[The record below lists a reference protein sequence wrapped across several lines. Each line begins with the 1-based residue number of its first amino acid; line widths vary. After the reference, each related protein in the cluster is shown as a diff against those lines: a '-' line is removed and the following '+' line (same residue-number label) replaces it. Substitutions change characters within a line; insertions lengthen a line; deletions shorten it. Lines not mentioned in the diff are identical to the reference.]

1 MHRHGYAEDF
11 DRMIGMIEYLLLA
24 PIITGIL
31 CILTGTRKQVEAV
44 SILGSI
50 ATLILGL
57 ILVADVYRYGIMV
70 SWQNALFAD
79 AFSAFIVLIVSIVGF
94 VASVYSVGYMGHEL
108 EHGVIDLKRLR
119 IYYVLFH
126 IFMFTMLLVGVTNNL
141 GLWIAIE
148 MTTLVSALLMIL
160 YSRKSSVEAA
170 WKYMI
175 ICTVGITFALFGTIL
190 TYYVA
195 VKVLGETGDALNWT
209 SLLAVADQ
217 FDPTIM
223 KLAFIF
229 ILIGYGT
236 KAGLAPMHTW
246 LPDAHS
252 EAPTPV
258 SALLS
263 GVLLNCA
270 MYGIIRFYT
279 IATRSIGSDFSSN
292 MLIIFGLLSLG
303 ISVPF
308 ILLQED
314 YKRLLAY
321 SSVEHMGIVA
331 LGIGFGGVFGTFG
344 AILHMFNH
352 AMTKSLMFFGAGNVL
367 LKHGTKEIDKVSGI
381 VKSMPVTGTMFII
394 GGLAITGS
402 PPFSIFISEFTIL
415 AAGFSQGRI
424 LPSVLFLLFIIM
436 IFAGFFYNIS
446 RMAFGT
452 PKPGIAVGDMSRWAL
467 GAMSVLIVFVIV
479 LGIYIPPPFYE
490 MLMKVVEVVR

>member
-1 MHRHGYAEDF
+1 
-11 DRMIGMIEYLLLA
+11 MIEFLLLSPLLTA
-24 PIITGIL
+24 II
-31 CILTGTRKQVEAV
+31 CFFSRTRKQVETA
-44 SILGSI
+44 SLAGSI
-50 ATLILGL
+50 ITLLLGL
-57 ILVADVYRYGIMV
+57 LLVWQVYEHDIIIT
-70 SWQNALFAD
+70 WKNALFAD
-79 AFSAFIVLIVSIVGF
+79 AFGAFIVLIVSIVGF
-94 VASVYSVGYMGHEL
+94 VASLYSIGYMGHEL
-108 EHGVIDLKRLR
+108 DHGAMDLKRLR
-119 IYYVLFH
+119 MYYVLFH
-126 IFMFTMLLVGVTNNL
+126 GFMFTMLLVGVTNNL

-190 TYYVA
+190 TYYGA
-195 VKVLGETGDALNWT
+195 VNILGETGDALNWT
-209 SLLAVADQ
+209 SLIAVADR

-279 IATRSIGSDFSSN
+279 IATKSTGIAFTSN
-292 MLIIFGLLSLG
+292 LLIIFGLLSLG
-303 ISVPF
+303 IAVPF

-314 YKRLLAY
+314 YKRMLAY
-321 SSVEHMGIVA
+321 SSVEHMGIIA
-331 LGIGFGGVFGTFG
+331 LGIGFGGVFGIFG
-344 AILHMFNH
+344 AIFHMFNH
-352 AMTKSLMFFGAGNVL
+352 AMTKSLMFFGAGNIL
-367 LKHGTKEIDKVSGI
+367 LKSETKEIFHISGI
-381 VKSMPVTGTMFII
+381 VKSMPATGAMFVI
-394 GGLAITGS
+394 GTLAITGS

-415 AAGFSQGRI
+415 TAGFSQGHY
-424 LPSVLFLLFIIM
+424 VETALFLIFIIM
-436 IFAGFFYNIS
+436 IFAGFFNNVS

-452 PKPGIAVGDMSRWAL
+452 PKPGTGNGDAGKWMLA
-467 GAMSVLIVFVIV
+467 AMGILMVFVLV
-479 LGIYIPPPFYE
+479 LGIFIPAPFYE
-490 MLMKVVEVVR
+490 MIMKVVEIVR

>member
-1 MHRHGYAEDF
+1 
-11 DRMIGMIEYLLLA
+11 MIEYLLLA
-24 PIITGIL
+24 PILTSIL
-31 CILTGTRKQVEAV
+31 CFFTKTRKQIETI
-44 SILGSI
+44 SITGSVF
-50 ATLILGL
+50 TLILGL
-57 ILVADVYRYGIMV
+57 FLVVEVFQNGIII
-70 SWQNALFAD
+70 SWENALFAD

-94 VASVYSVGYMGHEL
+94 VASIYSIGYMGHEL
-108 EHGVIDLKRLR
+108 EHNVLDLRRLR
-119 IYYVLFH
+119 MYYVFFH

-160 YSRKSSVEAA
+160 YTKKSSVEAA

-190 TYYVA
+190 TYYGA
-195 VKVLGETGDALNWT
+195 VKILGESGNALNWT
-209 SLLAVADQ
+209 SLIAVADQ

-279 IATRSIGSDFSSN
+279 IATKSTGPAFTSN
-292 MLIIFGLLSLG
+292 LLIVFGLMSLG
-303 ISVPF
+303 IAVPF
-308 ILLQED
+308 IILQED

-321 SSVEHMGIVA
+321 SSVEHMGIIA
-331 LGIGFGGVFGTFG
+331 IGIGFGGFFGVFG

-367 LKHGTKEIDKVSGI
+367 LKHETKEIGKISGI
-381 VKSMPVTGTMFII
+381 VKSMPATGTMLII

-402 PPFSIFISEFTIL
+402 PPFSIFISEFIIL
-415 AAGFSQGRI
+415 SSGFMQGHI
-424 LPSVLFLLFIIM
+424 ISSILFLLFIIM
-436 IFAGFFYNIS
+436 IFAGFFYHIS
-446 RMAFGT
+446 KMVFGI
-452 PKPGIAVGDMSRWAL
+452 PGEGIKTGEVSRWTL
-467 GAMSVLIVFVIV
+467 CAMAIMIVFVMV
-479 LGIYIPPPFYE
+479 LGVYIPPFFYE
-490 MLMKVVEVVR
+490 MITKVVEVVR

>member
-1 MHRHGYAEDF
+1 
-11 DRMIGMIEYLLLA
+11 MIEYLLLV
-24 PIITGIL
+24 PILTSIL
-31 CILTGTRKQVEAV
+31 CFFTKTRKQVEAV
-44 SILGSI
+44 SISGSV

-57 ILVADVYRYGIMV
+57 TVVNEVFKYGIIV
-70 SWQNALFAD
+70 SWKNALFAD

-94 VASVYSVGYMGHEL
+94 VASVYSIGYMGHEL
-108 EHGVIDLKRLR
+108 EHGIMDLKRLR
-119 IYYVLFH
+119 MYYVLFH

-160 YSRKSSVEAA
+160 YSKKSSVEAA

-190 TYYVA
+190 TYYGA
-195 VKVLGETGDALNWT
+195 VKILGETGDVLSWT
-209 SLLAVADQ
+209 SLISVADR

-279 IATRSIGSDFSSN
+279 IATKSTGTGFTSN
-292 MLIIFGLLSLG
+292 LLIIFGLLSIG
-303 ISVPF
+303 IAVPF
-308 ILLQED
+308 IILQED

-321 SSVEHMGIVA
+321 SSVEHMGIIA
-331 LGIGFGGVFGTFG
+331 IGIGFGGIFGIFG

-367 LKHGTKEIDKVSGI
+367 LKHGTKEIDKVSGL
-381 VKSMPVTGTMFII
+381 VKSMPITGTMLII

-415 AAGFSQGRI
+415 AAGFLQGHI
-424 LPSVLFLLFIIM
+424 ISSVLFLLFIIM
-436 IFAGFFYNIS
+436 IFGGFFYNIS
-446 RMAFGT
+446 KMTFGT
-452 PKPGIAVGDMSRWAL
+452 TKSELAAGEVSRWTL
-467 GAMSVLIVFVIV
+467 GAMAILMVFVLT
-479 LGIYIPPPFYE
+479 LGVYIPPFFYE
-490 MLMKVVEVVR
+490 MIMKVVEVVR

>member
-1 MHRHGYAEDF
+1 MSA
-11 DRMIGMIEYLLLA
+11 MIEYMLFS
-24 PIITGIL
+24 P
-31 CILTGTRKQVEAV
+31 ILTSFLCFLTKTRRQVEIV
-44 SILGSI
+44 SLSGSI
-50 ATLILGL
+50 ATLVLGL
-57 ILVADVYRYGIMV
+57 ALVADVYRNGMV
-70 SWQNALFAD
+70 VAWQNALFAD
-79 AFSAFIVLIVSIVGF
+79 AFGAFIVLVVSIVGF
-94 VASVYSVGYMGHEL
+94 VASIYSMGYMGHEL
-108 EHGVIDLKRLR
+108 EHEIIDLVRLR
-119 IYYVLFH
+119 MYYVLFH

-190 TYYVA
+190 TYYGA
-195 VKVLGETGDALNWT
+195 VKILGENGDALNWT
-209 SLLAVADQ
+209 SLAAVADQ
-217 FDPTIM
+217 LDPTIM

-270 MYGIIRFYT
+270 MYGIIRFYS
-279 IATRSIGSDFSSN
+279 IATKSTGAAFSSN
-292 MLIIFGLLSLG
+292 LLIIFGLLSLG
-303 ISVPF
+303 IAVPF
-308 ILLQED
+308 IILQED

-331 LGIGFGGVFGTFG
+331 LGLGFGGVFGVFG

-352 AMTKSLMFFGAGNVL
+352 AMTKSLMFFGAGNIL
-367 LKHGTKEIDKVSGI
+367 LKHETKEIDRVSGL
-381 VKSMPVTGTMFII
+381 VKSMPATGTMFVI

-415 AAGFSQGRI
+415 AAGFSQGYI
-424 LPSVLFLLFIIM
+424 IPAVLFLLFIIM
-436 IFAGFFYNIS
+436 IFAGFFYHVS
-446 RMAFGT
+446 RIAFGS
-452 PKPGIAVGDMSRWAL
+452 PGTGITAGEVSRWTLCSMAIL
-467 GAMSVLIVFVIV
+467 LVFVLL
-479 LGIYIPPPFYE
+479 LGFYIPPQFYD
-490 MLMKVVEVVR
+490 MIMKVVEVVR

>member
-1 MHRHGYAEDF
+1 
-11 DRMIGMIEYLLLA
+11 MIEYLLLA
-24 PIITGIL
+24 PLLTSIL
-31 CILTGTRKQVEAV
+31 CFFTKTKKQVETI
-44 SILGSI
+44 SLIGSI
-50 ATLILGL
+50 ATLLLGL
-57 ILVADVYRYGIMV
+57 NLVREVFIRGIIV
-70 SWQNALFAD
+70 SWENALFAD
-79 AFSAFIVLIVSIVGF
+79 AFSAYIVLIVSIVGF
-94 VASVYSVGYMGHEL
+94 VASVYSIGYMGHEL
-108 EHGVIDLKRLR
+108 EHDIIDLKKLR
-119 IYYVLFH
+119 FYYTLFH

-190 TYYVA
+190 TYYAA
-195 VKVLGETGDALNWT
+195 VMILGESGDALNWT
-209 SLLAVADQ
+209 SLMTVADQ
-217 FDPTIM
+217 FNPTIM

-279 IATRSIGSDFSSN
+279 IATRSIGIDFASN
-292 MLIIFGLLSLG
+292 LLIIFGLLSLG
-303 ISVPF
+303 IAVPF
-308 ILLQED
+308 IILQED

-321 SSVEHMGIVA
+321 SSVEHMGIIA
-331 LGIGFGGVFGTFG
+331 IGIGFGGVFGVFG

-352 AMTKSLMFFGAGNVL
+352 AMTKSLMFFGAGNIL
-367 LKHGTKEIDKVSGI
+367 LKHETKEIDKVNGI

-415 AAGFSQGRI
+415 AAGFSQGKI
-424 LPSVLFLLFIIM
+424 VASVLFLLFIIM
-436 IFAGFFYNIS
+436 IFAGFFYHVS
-446 RMAFGT
+446 RMVFGT
-452 PKPGIAVGDMSRWAL
+452 PKPGIKIGDVSRYNL
-467 GAMSVLIVFVIV
+467 IAMGILIVFIIV
-479 LGIYIPPPFYE
+479 LGVYIPPFFYE
-490 MLMKVVEVVR
+490 MIMKVVNIVR

>member
-1 MHRHGYAEDF
+1 
-11 DRMIGMIEYLLLA
+11 MIEYLLLA
-24 PIITGIL
+24 PLLTSIL
-31 CILTGTRKQVEAV
+31 CFFTRTRKQAETI
-44 SILGSI
+44 SFLGSI
-50 ATLILGL
+50 ITLFLGL
-57 ILVADVYRYGIMV
+57 ALVVEVYRHDVIIT
-70 SWQNALFAD
+70 WQNALFAD
-79 AFSAFIVLIVSIVGF
+79 AFSAYIVLIVSIVGF
-94 VASVYSVGYMGHEL
+94 VASMYSVGYMGHEL
-108 EHGVIDLKRLR
+108 EHEIIDLKKLR
-119 IYYVLFH
+119 MYYSLFH

-190 TYYVA
+190 TYYAA
-195 VKVLGETGDALNWT
+195 VNILGETGDALNWT
-209 SLLAVADQ
+209 SLIAVADQ

-279 IATRSIGSDFSSN
+279 IATKSTGEAFTSN
-292 MLIIFGLLSLG
+292 LLIIFGLLSLG
-303 ISVPF
+303 IAVPF

-321 SSVEHMGIVA
+321 SSVEHMGIIA
-331 LGIGFGGVFGTFG
+331 LGIGFGGTFGIFG

-352 AMTKSLMFFGAGNVL
+352 AMTKSLMFFGAGNIL
-367 LKHGTKEIDKVSGI
+367 LKHNTKEIFNVSGV
-381 VKSMPVTGTMFII
+381 VKTMPATGAMFVI
-394 GGLAITGS
+394 GTLAITGS

-415 AAGFSQGRI
+415 ASGFSQGHI
-424 LPSVLFLLFIIM
+424 IASVLFLLFIMM
-436 IFAGFFYNIS
+436 IFAGFFNNVS
-446 RMAFGT
+446 MMAFGT
-452 PKPGIAVGDMSRWAL
+452 PKPGVEKGDMGRWTL
-467 GAMSVLIVFVIV
+467 FAMGILIVFVIV
-479 LGIYIPPPFYE
+479 LGVYIPPPFYD
-490 MLMKVVEVVR
+490 MIMRVVEIVR

>member
-1 MHRHGYAEDF
+1 
-11 DRMIGMIEYLLLA
+11 MIEYLLLA
-24 PIITGIL
+24 PV
-31 CILTGTRKQVEAV
+31 LTAVSCFFAKTRKQVEAV
-44 SILGSI
+44 SLTGSV
-50 ATLILGL
+50 ATLLLGL
-57 ILVADVYRYGIMV
+57 SLVVEVYRHDIIIT
-70 SWQNALFAD
+70 WQNSLFAD

-94 VASVYSVGYMGHEL
+94 VASMYSIGYMGHEL
-108 EHGVIDLKRLR
+108 EHKTIDMKRLKM
-119 IYYVLFH
+119 YYVLFH
-126 IFMFTMLLVGVTNNL
+126 SFMFTMLLVGVTNNL

-160 YSRKSSVEAA
+160 YSKKSSVEAA

-190 TYYVA
+190 TYYA
-195 VKVLGETGDALNWT
+195 SVKILGETGEALNWT

-279 IATRSIGSDFSSN
+279 IATKSTGIEFGSN
-292 MLIIFGLLSLG
+292 LLIVFGLLSIG
-303 ISVPF
+303 IAVPF

-321 SSVEHMGIVA
+321 SSVEHIGIIA
-331 LGIGFGGVFGTFG
+331 LGIGFGGVFGIFG

-352 AMTKSLMFFGAGNVL
+352 AMTKSFMFFGAGNVL
-367 LKHGTKEIDKVSGI
+367 QKHETKEIDKVSGV
-381 VKSMPVTGTMFII
+381 VKSMPATGTMLVI

-415 AAGFSQGRI
+415 AAGFSGGHI
-424 LPSVLFLLFIIM
+424 IASVLFLLFIIM
-436 IFAGFFYNIS
+436 IFAGFFYHIS
-446 RMAFGT
+446 RMAFGV
-452 PKPGIAVGDMSRWAL
+452 PKPEIKTGDASRWML
-467 GAMSVLIVFVIV
+467 GAMGILAVFVLV
-479 LGIYIPPPFYE
+479 LGVYIPPYFYE

>member
-1 MHRHGYAEDF
+1 
-11 DRMIGMIEYLLLA
+11 MIEYLLLT
-24 PIITGIL
+24 PILTGIL
-31 CILTGTRKQVEAV
+31 CFLTRSKKQVEV
-44 SILGSI
+44 ISFTGSVV
-50 ATLILGL
+50 TLLLGL
-57 ILVADVYRYGIMV
+57 NLVKNVYQNGIIM
-70 SWQNALFAD
+70 SWENNLFAD
-79 AFSAFIVLIVSIVGF
+79 AFSAYIVLIVSIVGF
-94 VASVYSVGYMGHEL
+94 VASIYSIGYMGHEFK
-108 EHGVIDLKRLR
+108 HGILDLRKLKL
-119 IYYVLFH
+119 YYILFH
-126 IFMFTMLLVGVTNNL
+126 MFMFTMLLVGVTNNL

-160 YSRKSSVEAA
+160 YTRKSSIEAA

-190 TYYVA
+190 TYYGA
-195 VKVLGETGDALNWT
+195 VEILGESGDALNWT
-209 SLLAVADQ
+209 SLIAVADQ

-279 IATRSIGSDFSSN
+279 IATKSTGIEFTSN
-292 MLIIFGLLSLG
+292 LMIIFGLLSLG
-303 ISVPF
+303 IAVPF
-308 ILLQED
+308 IILQED
-314 YKRLLAY
+314 YKRMLAY
-321 SSVEHMGIVA
+321 SSVEHMGIIA
-331 LGIGFGGVFGTFG
+331 IGIGFGGTFG
-344 AILHMFNH
+344 IFGALLHMFNH

-367 LKHGTKEIDKVSGI
+367 LKYGTKEIAKVSGV
-381 VKSMPVTGTMFII
+381 VKTMPVTGAMLLI
-394 GGLAITGS
+394 GTLAITGS

-415 AAGFSQGRI
+415 SAGFLQGHI
-424 LPSVLFLLFIIM
+424 IASVLFLLFIIM

-446 RMAFGT
+446 KMTFGT
-452 PKPGIAVGDMSRWAL
+452 PKPGITPGEVSRWNL
-467 GAMSVLIVFVIV
+467 CAMAILVVFVVIMGV
-479 LGIYIPPPFYE
+479 YIPPPFYE
-490 MLMKVVEVVR
+490 MIMKVVAVVR

>member
-1 MHRHGYAEDF
+1 V
-11 DRMIGMIEYLLLA
+11 IKMIEYLLLA
-24 PIITGIL
+24 PLLTSIL
-31 CILTGTRKQVEAV
+31 CAFTKNRKQVETV
-44 SILGSI
+44 SIAGSI
-50 ATLILGL
+50 TTLGL
-57 ILVADVYRYGIMV
+57 GLVLVYKVFRYGPIV
-70 SWQNALFAD
+70 SWENSLFAD
-79 AFSAFIVLIVSIVGF
+79 AFSAYIVLIVSLVGF
-94 VASVYSVGYMGHEL
+94 VASMYSIGYMGHEFN
-108 EHGVIDLKRLR
+108 HGTMDIKKLRL
-119 IYYVLFH
+119 YYILYH
-126 IFMFTMLLVGVTNNL
+126 LFMFTMLLVGVTNNL

-160 YSRKSSVEAA
+160 YSKKSSIEAA
-170 WKYMI
+170 WKYMV

-190 TYYVA
+190 TYYAA
-195 VKVLGETGDALNWT
+195 VKILGETGDALNWT
-209 SLLAVADQ
+209 SLIAVADQ

-279 IATRSIGSDFSSN
+279 IATASTGTAFTSN
-292 MLIIFGLLSLG
+292 LLIIFGLLSLG
-303 ISVPF
+303 IAVPF
-308 ILLQED
+308 IILQED

-321 SSVEHMGIVA
+321 SSVEHMGIIA
-331 LGIGFGGVFGTFG
+331 IGIGFGGTFGILG

-352 AMTKSLMFFGAGNVL
+352 AMTKSLMFFAVGNVL
-367 LKHGTKEIDKVSGI
+367 LKHETKKISKVSGI
-381 VKSMPVTGTMFII
+381 VKSMPVTGTMLIL

-415 AAGFSQGRI
+415 ASGFSQGHI
-424 LPSVLFLLFIIM
+424 VSSVLLLLFIII
-436 IFAGFFYNIS
+436 IFAGFFNHIS
-446 RMAFGT
+446 NMAFGI
-452 PKPGIAVGDMSRWAL
+452 PKPGIISGEMSRWTL
-467 GAMSVLIVFVIV
+467 GAMGILIVFVLI
-479 LGIYIPPPFYE
+479 LGIYIPTFFYD
-490 MLMKVVEVVR
+490 MLMQVVEIVR

>member
-1 MHRHGYAEDF
+1 MSA
-11 DRMIGMIEYLLLA
+11 MIEYLLLA
-24 PIITGIL
+24 PLLTSIL
-31 CILTGTRKQVEAV
+31 CFFTKTRKQVEMTSV
-44 SILGSI
+44 IGSI
-50 ATLILGL
+50 ATLALGL
-57 ILVADVYRYGIMV
+57 VLVNNVFRYGNIV
-70 SWQNALFAD
+70 TWQNALFAD

-94 VASVYSVGYMGHEL
+94 VASFYSIGYMGHEFD
-108 EHGVIDLKRLR
+108 HNIFDIRKLKM
-119 IYYVLFH
+119 YYILFH

-190 TYYVA
+190 TYYAA
-195 VKVLGETGDALNWT
+195 VKILGETGDALNWT
-209 SLLAVADQ
+209 SLIAVADR

-270 MYGIIRFYT
+270 MYGIIRFYA
-279 IATRSIGSDFSSN
+279 IATKSVGAGFTSN
-292 MLIIFGLLSLG
+292 LMIIFGLLSLG
-303 ISVPF
+303 IAVPF
-308 ILLQED
+308 IILQED

-331 LGIGFGGVFGTFG
+331 LGIGFGGVFGIFG

-367 LKHGTKEIDKVSGI
+367 LKHETKEIDKVSGI
-381 VKSMPVTGTMFII
+381 VKSMPITGPMLII
-394 GGLAITGS
+394 GSLAITGS
-402 PPFSIFISEFTIL
+402 PPFSIFLSEFTIL
-415 AAGFSQGRI
+415 AAGFLRGHFVSSI
-424 LPSVLFLLFIIM
+424 LFLLFLIM
-436 IFAGFFYNIS
+436 IFAGFFNNIS
-446 RMAFGT
+446 KMVFGT
-452 PKPGIAVGDMSRWAL
+452 PKPGITKGEVSRWTLA
-467 GAMSVLIVFVIV
+467 AMSILIVFVIV
-479 LGIYIPPPFYE
+479 LGVYIPPFFYD
-490 MLMKVVEVVR
+490 MIMKVVGVVR

>member
-1 MHRHGYAEDF
+1 
-11 DRMIGMIEYLLLA
+11 MIEYLLLT
-24 PIITGIL
+24 PVLTGIL
-31 CILTGTRKQVEAV
+31 CFFTRTKKQVEIV
-44 SILGSI
+44 SITGSV

-57 ILVADVYRYGIMV
+57 ALVKNVYQNGIII
-70 SWQNALFAD
+70 SWTDALFAD

-94 VASVYSVGYMGHEL
+94 VASVYSLGYIGHEFK
-108 EHGVIDLKRLR
+108 HGMMDIRKLR
-119 IYYVLFH
+119 IYYILFH

-141 GLWIAIE
+141 GMWIAIE

-160 YSRKSSVEAA
+160 YTRKSSIEAA

-190 TYYVA
+190 TYYGA
-195 VKVLGETGDALNWT
+195 VRILGESGDALNWT
-209 SLLAVADQ
+209 SLIAVADR

-279 IATRSIGSDFSSN
+279 ITTRSTGADFTSN
-292 MLIIFGLLSLG
+292 LLIVFGLLSIG
-303 ISVPF
+303 IAVPF
-308 ILLQED
+308 IILQED
-314 YKRLLAY
+314 YKRMLAY
-321 SSVEHMGIVA
+321 SSVEHMGIIA

-367 LKHGTKEIDKVSGI
+367 LKYKTKEMGKVSGVI
-381 VKSMPVTGTMFII
+381 KSMPATGTMLLI

-402 PPFSIFISEFTIL
+402 PPFGIFISEFTIFS
-415 AAGFSQGRI
+415 AGFLQGNI
-424 LPSVLFLLFIIM
+424 ISSVLFLLFIIM
-436 IFAGFFYNIS
+436 IFAGFFYNLS
-446 RMAFGT
+446 KMTFGT
-452 PKPGIAVGDMSRWAL
+452 PEPGIMAGEVSRWTL
-467 GAMSVLIVFVIV
+467 GAMAIVMISVIV
-479 LGIYIPPPFYE
+479 LGVYIPPFFYE
-490 MLMKVVEVVR
+490 MIMKVVDIVR

>member
-1 MHRHGYAEDF
+1 
-11 DRMIGMIEYLLLA
+11 MIEYLLLA
-24 PIITGIL
+24 PLLTSIL
-31 CILTGTRKQVEAV
+31 CFFTRTRKQVETI

-50 ATLILGL
+50 ITLLLGL
-57 ILVADVYRYGIMV
+57 ALVFDVYRYDV
-70 SWQNALFAD
+70 VVTWQNALFAD
-79 AFSAFIVLIVSIVGF
+79 AFGAFIVLIVSIVGF
-94 VASVYSVGYMGHEL
+94 VASLYSLGYMGREL
-108 EHGVIDLKRLR
+108 EHDIIDVKKLR
-119 IYYVLFH
+119 FYYSLFH
-126 IFMFTMLLVGVTNNL
+126 VFMSTMLLVGVTNNL

-170 WKYMI
+170 WKYII

-190 TYYVA
+190 TYFAA
-195 VKVLGETGDALNWT
+195 VNILGETGDALNWT
-209 SLLAVADQ
+209 SLIAVADQ
-217 FDPTIM
+217 FDPAIM

-279 IATRSIGSDFSSN
+279 IATKSTGEAFTSN
-292 MLIIFGLLSLG
+292 LLIIFGLLSLG
-303 ISVPF
+303 IAVPF

-321 SSVEHMGIVA
+321 SSVEHMGIIA
-331 LGIGFGGVFGTFG
+331 LGIGFGGTFGIFG

-352 AMTKSLMFFGAGNVL
+352 AMTKSLMFFGAGNLL
-367 LKHGTKEIDKVSGI
+367 LKYDTKVIFNVSGV
-381 VKSMPVTGTMFII
+381 VKTMPVTGAMFVI
-394 GGLAITGS
+394 GTLAITGS
-402 PPFSIFISEFTIL
+402 PPFSIFISEFMIL
-415 AAGFSQGRI
+415 ASGFSQEHI
-424 LPSVLFLLFIIM
+424 LASVLFLLFIII
-436 IFAGFFYNIS
+436 IFAGFFNNVG

-452 PKPGIAVGDMSRWAL
+452 PKQGVEKGDMGRWTL
-467 GAMSVLIVFVIV
+467 FAMGILMVFVIV
-479 LGIYIPPPFYE
+479 LGVYIPPPFYE
-490 MLMKVVEVVR
+490 MIMRVVEIVR

>member
-1 MHRHGYAEDF
+1 
-11 DRMIGMIEYLLLA
+11 MIEYLLLA
-24 PIITGIL
+24 PILTGIL
-31 CILTGTRKQVEAV
+31 CLFTKTRKQVE
-44 SILGSI
+44 SISITGSI
-50 ATLILGL
+50 ATLFLGL
-57 ILVADVYRYGIMV
+57 MLVVEVFKYGIIV
-70 SWQNALFAD
+70 SWTNALFAD

-94 VASVYSVGYMGHEL
+94 VASLYSIGYMGHEFD
-108 EHGVIDLKRLR
+108 HSAMDFRKLR
-119 IYYVLFH
+119 MYYALFH

-190 TYYVA
+190 TYYGA
-195 VKVLGETGDALNWT
+195 VKILGESGDALNWT
-209 SLLAVADQ
+209 SLNAVADQ

-279 IATRSIGSDFSSN
+279 IATKSTGAGFTGN
-292 MLIIFGLLSLG
+292 LLIIFGLLSLG
-303 ISVPF
+303 IAVPF
-308 ILLQED
+308 IILQED

-321 SSVEHMGIVA
+321 SSVEHMGIIA
-331 LGIGFGGVFGTFG
+331 IGIGFGGIFGIFG

-367 LKHGTKEIDKVSGI
+367 LKHETKEIDRVSGI
-381 VKSMPVTGTMFII
+381 VKSMPVTGPMLII
-394 GGLAITGS
+394 GGFAITGL
-402 PPFSIFISEFTIL
+402 PPFSIFLSEFTIL
-415 AAGFSQGRI
+415 SAGFQKGHFVS
-424 LPSVLFLLFIIM
+424 SVLMLLFIIM
-436 IFAGFFYNIS
+436 IFAGFFYNVS
-446 RMAFGT
+446 KMTLGT
-452 PKPGIAVGDMSRWAL
+452 PKPGITRGEVSRWTL
-467 GAMSVLIVFVIV
+467 GAMAILLVFVFV
-479 LGIYIPPPFYE
+479 LGFYIPPYFYE
-490 MLMKVVEVVR
+490 MIMKVVDVVR

>member
-1 MHRHGYAEDF
+1 
-11 DRMIGMIEYLLLA
+11 MIEYLLLA
-24 PIITGIL
+24 PILTSIL
-31 CILTGTRKQVEAV
+31 CLFTKTRKQVEIA

-57 ILVADVYRYGIMV
+57 LLVEEVFRYDTII
-70 SWQNALFAD
+70 SWENTLFAD
-79 AFSAFIVLIVSIVGF
+79 ALSAFIVLIVSIIGF
-94 VASVYSVGYMGHEL
+94 AASLYSIGYMGHEFKNGNM
-108 EHGVIDLKRLR
+108 ELKKLR
-119 IYYVLFH
+119 VYYALFH

-141 GLWIAIE
+141 GMWIAIE
-148 MTTLVSALLMIL
+148 MTTLVSALLMII

-170 WKYMI
+170 WKYVI

-190 TYYVA
+190 TYYAA
-195 VKVLGETGDALNWT
+195 VNILGESSDALNWT
-209 SLLAVADQ
+209 SLIAAAPQ

-270 MYGIIRFYT
+270 MYGIIRFST
-279 IATRSIGSDFSSN
+279 IAAKSTGEAFTSN
-292 MLIIFGLLSLG
+292 LLIIFGLLSLG
-303 ISVPF
+303 IAVPF

-321 SSVEHMGIVA
+321 SSVEHMGIIA
-331 LGIGFGGVFGTFG
+331 LGIGFGGVYGIFG
-344 AILHMFNH
+344 AMLHMFNH
-352 AMTKSLMFFGAGNVL
+352 AMTKSLMFFGAGNIL
-367 LKHGTKEIDKVSGI
+367 LKHETKEIFNVSGV
-381 VKSMPVTGTMFII
+381 VKTMPATGAMFVI
-394 GGLAITGS
+394 GALAITGS

-415 AAGFSQGRI
+415 ASGFSRGHI
-424 LPSVLFLLFIIM
+424 IAPVLFLLFIIM
-436 IFAGFFYNIS
+436 IFAGFFNNVS
-446 RMAFGT
+446 RMAFGN
-452 PKPGIAVGDMSRWAL
+452 PKPGIEKGDMGRWTL
-467 GAMSVLIVFVIV
+467 CAMGILIVFVIV
-479 LGIYIPPPFYE
+479 LGVYIPQPFYD
-490 MLMKVVEVVR
+490 MIMRVVDIVR

>member
-1 MHRHGYAEDF
+1 
-11 DRMIGMIEYLLLA
+11 MIEYLLLA
-24 PIITGIL
+24 PVLTGIL
-31 CILTGTRKQVEAV
+31 CFFTKTRKQVEFV
-44 SILGSI
+44 SITGSVVTLLLGMD
-50 ATLILGL
+50 
-57 ILVADVYRYGIMV
+57 LVVEVYRHDIIV
-70 SWQNALFAD
+70 TWQDALFAD

-94 VASVYSVGYMGHEL
+94 VASLYSTGYMGHEF
-108 EHGVIDLKRLR
+108 EHNIIDMKRLKM
-119 IYYVLFH
+119 YYVLFH
-126 IFMFTMLLVGVTNNL
+126 SFMFTMLLVGVTNNL

-190 TYYVA
+190 TYYA
-195 VKVLGETGDALNWT
+195 SVKILGESGEALNWT

-279 IATRSIGSDFSSN
+279 IATKSIGTEFGSN
-292 MLIIFGLLSLG
+292 LLIVFGLLSIG

-331 LGIGFGGVFGTFG
+331 LGIGFGGVFGVFG

-352 AMTKSLMFFGAGNVL
+352 AMTKSFMFFGAGNVL
-367 LKHGTKEIDKVSGI
+367 LKHETKEIDKVSGV
-381 VKSMPVTGTMFII
+381 VKSMPVTGTMLII

-415 AAGFSQGRI
+415 AAGFSQGHI
-424 LPSVLFLLFIIM
+424 VPSVLFLFFIIT
-436 IFAGFFYNIS
+436 IFAGFFYHIS

-452 PKPGIAVGDMSRWAL
+452 PQPGIKNGDVSRWML
-467 GAMSVLIVFVIV
+467 GAMAILIVFVLV
-479 LGIYIPPPFYE
+479 LGVYIPPFFNE
-490 MLMKVVEVVR
+490 MLMKVVNVVR

>member
-1 MHRHGYAEDF
+1 
-11 DRMIGMIEYLLLA
+11 MIEYLLLV
-24 PIITGIL
+24 P
-31 CILTGTRKQVEAV
+31 ILTGVLCFLTRSKKQVEAI
-44 SILGSI
+44 SLTGSVI
-50 ATLILGL
+50 TLILGL
-57 ILVADVYRYGIMV
+57 NLVQNVYNNGIIM
-70 SWQNALFAD
+70 SWANTFFAD
-79 AFSAFIVLIVSIVGF
+79 AFSAYIVLIVSIVGF
-94 VASVYSVGYMGHEL
+94 VASIYSIGYMGHEFK
-108 EHGVIDLKRLR
+108 HGILDLKKLK

-126 IFMFTMLLVGVTNNL
+126 MFMFTMLLVGVTNNL

-160 YSRKSSVEAA
+160 YTRKSSIEAA

-190 TYYVA
+190 AYYGA
-195 VKVLGETGDALNWT
+195 VKILGESGDALNWT
-209 SLLAVADQ
+209 SLIAVADQ

-279 IATRSIGSDFSSN
+279 IATKSTGIEFTSN
-292 MLIIFGLLSLG
+292 LMIIFGLLSLG
-303 ISVPF
+303 IAVPF
-308 ILLQED
+308 IILQED
-314 YKRLLAY
+314 YKRMLAY
-321 SSVEHMGIVA
+321 SSVEHMGIIA
-331 LGIGFGGVFGTFG
+331 IGIGFGGTPGIFG
-344 AILHMFNH
+344 ALLHMFNH

-367 LKHGTKEIDKVSGI
+367 LKYGTKEIAKVSGV
-381 VKSMPVTGTMFII
+381 VKSMPATGAMLLI
-394 GGLAITGS
+394 GALAITGS

-415 AAGFSQGRI
+415 SAGFLQGNI
-424 LPSVLFLLFIIM
+424 IASVLFLLFIIM

-446 RMAFGT
+446 KMTFGT
-452 PKPGIAVGDMSRWAL
+452 PEPGMIPGEVSRWTL
-467 GAMSVLIVFVIV
+467 SAMAVLVVFVFV
-479 LGIYIPPPFYE
+479 MGIYIPPPFYE
-490 MLMKVVEVVR
+490 MIMKVVAVVR

>member
-1 MHRHGYAEDF
+1 
-11 DRMIGMIEYLLLA
+11 MIEYLLLA
-24 PIITGIL
+24 PVLTCIL
-31 CILTGTRKQVEAV
+31 CFFTKTRKQVETV
-44 SILGSI
+44 SLTGSI
-50 ATLILGL
+50 ATLLLGL
-57 ILVADVYRYGIMV
+57 TLVAQVYKSNIII
-70 SWQNALFAD
+70 SWTNALFAD
-79 AFSAFIVLIVSIVGF
+79 TFSAFIVLIVSIVGF
-94 VASVYSVGYMGHEL
+94 VASLYSVGYMGHEL
-108 EHGVIDLKRLR
+108 EHGAMDLRRLR
-119 IYYVLFH
+119 IYYSLFH

-160 YSRKSSVEAA
+160 YSKKSSIEAA

-190 TYYVA
+190 TYFAA
-195 VKVLGETGDALNWT
+195 VKILGESGDALNWT
-209 SLLAVADQ
+209 SLVAVADQ

-279 IATRSIGSDFSSN
+279 IATKSTGTVFTSN
-292 MLIIFGLLSLG
+292 LLIIFGLLSLG
-303 ISVPF
+303 IAVPF

-321 SSVEHMGIVA
+321 SSVEHMGIIA
-331 LGIGFGGVFGTFG
+331 IGIGFGGIYGIFG
-344 AILHMFNH
+344 ALLHMFNH

-367 LKHGTKEIDKVSGI
+367 LKHDTKEIFNVSGL
-381 VKSMPVTGTMFII
+381 VKSMPYTGAMFVI

-415 AAGFSQGRI
+415 AAGFSQGHI
-424 LPSVLFLLFIIM
+424 IAAVLFLLFIIM
-436 IFAGFFYNIS
+436 IFAGFFNNVS
-446 RMAFGT
+446 KMAFGT
-452 PKPGIAVGDMSRWAL
+452 PKPGIEKGEVSRWTL
-467 GAMSVLIVFVIV
+467 GAMAILIVFVVV
-479 LGIYIPPPFYE
+479 LGVYIPPSFYE
-490 MLMKVVEVVR
+490 MIMKVVEIVR

>member
-1 MHRHGYAEDF
+1 
-11 DRMIGMIEYLLLA
+11 MIEYLLLA
-24 PIITGIL
+24 PVITGIL
-31 CILTGTRKQVEAV
+31 CLFTKTRKQVEVV
-44 SILGSI
+44 SLTGSI
-50 ATLILGL
+50 ITLLLGL
-57 ILVADVYRYGIMV
+57 ILVVQVYRYDIII

-94 VASVYSVGYMGHEL
+94 VASIYSTGYMGHEL
-108 EHGVIDLKRLR
+108 EHRIIDLRKLR
-119 IYYVLFH
+119 IYYALFH
-126 IFMFTMLLVGVTNNL
+126 VFMFTMLLVGVTNNL

-160 YSRKSSVEAA
+160 YSRKSSIEAA

-190 TYYVA
+190 TYYASVNI
-195 VKVLGETGDALNWT
+195 LGETGEALNWT

-217 FDPTIM
+217 FDPAIM
-223 KLAFIF
+223 RLAFIF

-270 MYGIIRFYT
+270 MYGIIRFNT
-279 IATRSIGSDFSSN
+279 IASRSTGTEFSSN
-292 MLIIFGLLSLG
+292 LLIVFGLLSIG
-303 ISVPF
+303 IAVPF

-331 LGIGFGGVFGTFG
+331 LGIGFGGIFGVFG

-352 AMTKSLMFFGAGNVL
+352 AMTKSFMFFGAGNVL
-367 LKHGTKEIDKVSGI
+367 LKHKTKEIDKVSGTL
-381 VKSMPVTGTMFII
+381 KSMPFTGPMLII

-415 AAGFSQGRI
+415 AAGFSRGYI
-424 LPSVLFLLFIIM
+424 VSSVLFLLFIII
-436 IFAGFFYNIS
+436 IFAGFFYHIS
-446 RMAFGT
+446 RMVLGV
-452 PKPGIAVGDMSRWAL
+452 PKPEIKTGEVSRWML
-467 GAMSVLIVFVIV
+467 GAMAVLIVFMFV
-479 LGIYIPPPFYE
+479 LGVYIPPYFYE
-490 MLMKVVEVVR
+490 MLMKVVNVVR

>member
-1 MHRHGYAEDF
+1 
-11 DRMIGMIEYLLLA
+11 MIEYLLLA
-24 PIITGIL
+24 PILTSIL
-31 CILTGTRKQVEAV
+31 CYLTRTKKQVETI
-44 SILGSI
+44 SILGSVI
-50 ATLILGL
+50 TLLLGFD
-57 ILVADVYRYGIMV
+57 LVAQVYTYGNIITL
-70 SWQNALFAD
+70 QNALFAD

-94 VASVYSVGYMGHEL
+94 VASVYSRGYMGHEL
-108 EHGVIDLKRLR
+108 DHHIIDLKRLR
-119 IYYVLFH
+119 FYYVLFH

-160 YSRKSSVEAA
+160 YSRKSAIEAA

-190 TYYVA
+190 TYYGA
-195 VKVLGETGDALNWT
+195 VKILGESGNALNWT
-209 SLLAVADQ
+209 SLIAVADQ

-270 MYGIIRFYT
+270 MYGIIRFYS
-279 IATRSIGSDFSSN
+279 IASKSTGPAFTSN
-292 MLIIFGLLSLG
+292 LLIIFGLLSLG
-303 ISVPF
+303 IAVPF
-308 ILLQED
+308 IILQED

-321 SSVEHMGIVA
+321 SSVEHMGIIA
-331 LGIGFGGVFGTFG
+331 IGIGFGGVYGIFG

-367 LKHGTKEIDKVSGI
+367 LKHETKEIDKVSGI
-381 VKSMPVTGTMFII
+381 VKSMPVTGTMLII

-402 PPFSIFISEFTIL
+402 PPFSIFISEFLIL
-415 AAGFSQGRI
+415 TGGFMQGHI
-424 LPSVLFLLFIIM
+424 IPSVLFLLFIIM
-436 IFAGFFYNIS
+436 IFAGFFYNLS
-446 RMAFGT
+446 RMVFGT
-452 PKPGIAVGDMSRWAL
+452 PKSGITAGEVSKWNL
-467 GAMSVLIVFVIV
+467 GAMGIMVVFVIV
-479 LGIYIPPPFYE
+479 LGVYIPPFFYE
-490 MLMKVVEVVR
+490 MIMKVVQVVR

>member
-1 MHRHGYAEDF
+1 
-11 DRMIGMIEYLLLA
+11 MIEYLLLA
-24 PIITGIL
+24 PLLTSIL
-31 CILTGTRKQVEAV
+31 CFFTRTRKQVETI

-50 ATLILGL
+50 ITLLLGL
-57 ILVADVYRYGIMV
+57 ALVVDIYRYDVIV
-70 SWQNALFAD
+70 TWQNALFAD

-94 VASVYSVGYMGHEL
+94 VASLYSLGYMGHEL
-108 EHGVIDLKRLR
+108 EHDIIDLKKLR
-119 IYYVLFH
+119 FYYSLFH
-126 IFMFTMLLVGVTNNL
+126 VFMFTMLLVGVTNNL

-190 TYYVA
+190 TYFAA
-195 VKVLGETGDALNWT
+195 VNILGETGDALNWT
-209 SLLAVADQ
+209 SLIAVADQ

-279 IATRSIGSDFSSN
+279 IATKSTGEAFTSN
-292 MLIIFGLLSLG
+292 LLIIFGLLSLG
-303 ISVPF
+303 IAVPF
-308 ILLQED
+308 IILQED

-321 SSVEHMGIVA
+321 SSVEHMGIIA
-331 LGIGFGGVFGTFG
+331 LGIGFGGTFGIFG

-352 AMTKSLMFFGAGNVL
+352 AMTKSLMFFGAGNIL
-367 LKHGTKEIDKVSGI
+367 LKHDTKEIFNVSGV
-381 VKSMPVTGTMFII
+381 VKSMPFTGAMFVI
-394 GGLAITGS
+394 GTLAITGS

-415 AAGFSQGRI
+415 SSGFSQGHI
-424 LPSVLFLLFIIM
+424 VAAVLFLLFIIM
-436 IFAGFFYNIS
+436 IFAGFFNNVS

-452 PKPGIAVGDMSRWAL
+452 PKQGIEKGDMGRWTL
-467 GAMSVLIVFVIV
+467 VSMGILIVFVVV
-479 LGIYIPPPFYE
+479 LGIYIPPSFYE
-490 MLMKVVEVVR
+490 MIMKVVEIVR

>member
-1 MHRHGYAEDF
+1 
-11 DRMIGMIEYLLLA
+11 MIEYLLLA
-24 PIITGIL
+24 PILTGIL
-31 CILTGTRKQVEAV
+31 CFFTRSKKQVETV
-44 SILGSI
+44 SLTGSI
-50 ATLILGL
+50 VTLILGL
-57 ILVADVYRYGIMV
+57 VLVKNVYQNGIIV
-70 SWQNALFAD
+70 SWTNALFAD

-94 VASVYSVGYMGHEL
+94 VASVYSLGYMGHEFK
-108 EHGVIDLKRLR
+108 HGIMDFKKLR

-160 YSRKSSVEAA
+160 YTRKSSVEAA

-190 TYYVA
+190 TYYGA
-195 VKVLGETGDALNWT
+195 VKILGESGNALNWT
-209 SLLAVADQ
+209 SLIAVADQ

-279 IATRSIGSDFSSN
+279 IATKSTGIAFSSN
-292 MLIIFGLLSLG
+292 LLIIFGLLSIG
-303 ISVPF
+303 IAVPF
-308 ILLQED
+308 IILQED
-314 YKRLLAY
+314 YKRMLAY
-321 SSVEHMGIVA
+321 SSVEHMGIIA
-331 LGIGFGGVFGTFG
+331 LGIGFGGVFGIFG

-367 LKHGTKEIDKVSGI
+367 LKHETKEIEKVSGI
-381 VKSMPVTGTMFII
+381 VKSMPATGTMLLI

-415 AAGFSQGRI
+415 SAGFLQGHI
-424 LPSVLFLLFIIM
+424 IPSVLYLLFIIM
-436 IFAGFFYNIS
+436 IFAGFFNNLS
-446 RMAFGT
+446 KMTFGM
-452 PKPGIAVGDMSRWAL
+452 PKPGIVPGEVSRWTL
-467 GAMSVLIVFVIV
+467 GAMVILVLFVFI
-479 LGIYIPPPFYE
+479 LGVYMPPAFYE
-490 MLMKVVEVVR
+490 MIMRVVAVVR

>member
-1 MHRHGYAEDF
+1 
-11 DRMIGMIEYLLLA
+11 MIGYLLLL
-24 PIITGIL
+24 PIFTGML
-31 CILTGTRKQVEAV
+31 CFFAKTRKQVEM
-44 SILGSI
+44 ISI
-50 ATLILGL
+50 AGSAVTLLLGL
-57 ILVADVYRYGIMV
+57 VLTAEVFRYDVIV
-70 SWQNALFAD
+70 SWKDALFAD

-94 VASVYSVGYMGHEL
+94 VASLYSIGYMGHEL
-108 EHGVIDLKRLR
+108 KHGTIDIKRLR
-119 IYYVLFH
+119 IYYALFH
-126 IFMFTMLLVGVTNNL
+126 TFMFTMLLVGVTNNL

-160 YSRKSSVEAA
+160 YSKKSSVEAA

-190 TYYVA
+190 TYYAA
-195 VKVLGETGDALNWT
+195 VNVLGETDEALNWT
-209 SLLAVADQ
+209 SLIAYADK

-279 IATRSIGSDFSSN
+279 IATRSAGIGFSSN
-292 MLIIFGLLSLG
+292 LLIIFGLISIG
-303 ISVPF
+303 IAVPF
-308 ILLQED
+308 IILQED
-314 YKRLLAY
+314 YKRMLAY
-321 SSVEHMGIVA
+321 SSVEHMGIIA
-331 LGIGFGGVFGTFG
+331 IGIGFGGVFGIFG
-344 AILHMFNH
+344 ALLHMFNH
-352 AMTKSLMFFGAGNVL
+352 AMTKSLMFFGAGNIL
-367 LKHGTKEIDKVSGI
+367 QKHGTKEIFNINGV
-381 VKSMPVTGTMFII
+381 VKSMPFTGAAFII
-394 GGLAITGS
+394 GSLAITGS

-415 AAGFSQGRI
+415 AAGFSNGYI
-424 LPSVLFLLFIIM
+424 ISAVLFLLFIIM
-436 IFAGFFYNIS
+436 IFAGFFNNVS
-446 RMAFGT
+446 RMVFGT
-452 PKPGIAVGDMSRWAL
+452 PKPGIEKAEVGRLTIA
-467 GAMSVLIVFVIV
+467 AMVILLAFVIV
-479 LGIYIPPPFYE
+479 LGVYIPQPFYE